1 LSADTDFTAPATQ
14 AIATNPDLIMVW
26 TTQTPAAGIIAA
38 LRSRGYNG
46 KISASDVISPAPV
59 FKKIGPALA
68 GVPFAI
74 LFSSEVS
81 GSPEAKK
88 FVEHYTKEFGEAPD
102 TYSAQG
108 YTALYYIAQGL
119 REVEGKPS
127 REDLATAI
135 GKIQSV
141 EYNVYGGLPMI
152 NGQAEGQNSIVAA
165 WTSDGKVVRWENK

>member
-1 LSADTDFTAPATQ
+1 
-14 AIATNPDLIMVW
+14 MVW

-68 GVPFAI
+68 SVPFPI

-81 GSPEAKK
+81 SSPEAKK
-88 FVEHYTKEFGEAPD
+88 FVEGYTKKFGDTPD

-119 REVEGKPS
+119 KGVEGKPS
-127 REDLATAI
+127 REDLAAAI
-135 GKIQSV
+135 GKIRSI
-141 EYNVYGGLPMI
+141 EYNVYGGVPMI
-152 NGQAEGQNSIVAA
+152 NGQAEVQDSIVAA
-165 WTSDGKVVRWENK
+165 WTADGKIVRWESK

>member
-1 LSADTDFTAPATQ
+1 MGSSVKLRMPDKLRSPRKRDRGSLVRNHPATQ

-26 TTQTPAAGIIAA
+26 TSQTPAAGIIAA

-88 FVEHYTKEFGEAPD
+88 FVERYTKEFGEAPD

-108 YTALYYIAQGL
+108 
-119 REVEGKPS
+119 
-127 REDLATAI
+127 
-135 GKIQSV
+135 
-141 EYNVYGGLPMI
+141 
-152 NGQAEGQNSIVAA
+152 
-165 WTSDGKVVRWENK
+165 